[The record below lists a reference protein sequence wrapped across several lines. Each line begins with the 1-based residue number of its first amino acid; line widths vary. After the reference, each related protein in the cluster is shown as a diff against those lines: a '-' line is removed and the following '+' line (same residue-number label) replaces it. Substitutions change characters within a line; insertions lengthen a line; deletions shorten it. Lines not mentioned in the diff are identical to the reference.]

1 MAILIR
7 GGEIITA
14 SERYH
19 GDVLCEGE
27 EIARIAPTIRDGELP
42 TQTTILDAKGK
53 LVFPGFIDPHTHV
66 YLPVSGTEA
75 NDDFA
80 SATRAALLG
89 GTTCLFDFIGPAK
102 DEAPFAALEAW
113 ESRAAQAFCDVG
125 FHLAVTRLD
134 EDTEPEIRS
143 IVRDHGHRSFKVY
156 LANYA
161 VGIDDDTL
169 FRTLE
174 LARELEVLTMAHCE
188 NGALIK
194 GLTRRLR
201 ADGKLGPRWHYHSR
215 PPRVEAVGTALLLA
229 FAELLDVDVYLV
241 HVSCAEALD
250 EVQRARLRGVRA
262 SVETLAQFL
271 LLDRQRTEVDDFE
284 AAKHIA
290 SPPLR
295 DAENHAV
302 LWNALASGAI
312 DTLATDHAP
321 FDFCGQKDL
330 GADDFSCI
338 PNGMP
343 GVEDRIKLLYTHGV
357 CRGRLNL
364 NRFVDVCSTRAAK
377 LFGLYPHKG
386 TVQPGADA
394 DLVVWDPRHRS
405 IISAEH
411 QAMKVDYNAF
421 EGFSV
426 EGRAEHVTVRGE
438 LAVRDGAF
446 CGTPGRGAI
455 LRRTLSTTGG

>member
-1 MAILIR
+1 MALLIR
-7 GGEIITA
+7 DGEIVTA

-27 EIARIAPTIRDGELP
+27 QIARIAPTITNGELP
-42 TQTTILDAKGK
+42 PETTILDAKGK

-75 NDDFA
+75 RDDFA

-89 GTTCLFDFIGPAK
+89 GTTCIFDFIGPAK
-102 DEAPFAALEAW
+102 DETPLSALEAW
-113 ESRAAQAFCDVG
+113 EGRAEGQACCDVG

-134 EDTEPEIRS
+134 AETEPEIRS

-188 NGALIK
+188 NGALIQ

-201 ADGKLGPRWHYHSR
+201 EAGKLGPRWHYHSR
-215 PPRVEAVGTALLLA
+215 PPRVEAIGTALLLA
-229 FAELLDVDVYLV
+229 YAELLDVKVYLV
-241 HVSCAEALD
+241 HVSCAEALE

-262 SVETLAQFL
+262 SVETLVQFL
-271 LLDRQRTEVDDFE
+271 LLDRGRTETDDFA
-284 AAKHIA
+284 AAKYIA

-295 DAENHAV
+295 DAQNHTV
-302 LWNALASGAI
+302 LWNALQSGAI

-321 FDFCGQKDL
+321 FDFCGQKDI
-330 GADDFSCI
+330 GSDDFSCI

-343 GVEDRIKLLYTHGV
+343 GIEDRIKLLYTHGV
-357 CRGRLNL
+357 ASGRLDL

-386 TVQPGADA
+386 TIQPGADA

-405 IISAEH
+405 TISAKE

-421 EGFSV
+421 EGFAV
-426 EGRAEHVTVRGE
+426 EGRAEQVTVRGE
-438 LAVRDGAF
+438 LAVRDGVF
-446 CGTPGRGAI
+446 CGQAGRGAI
-455 LRRTLSTTGG
+455 LRRSLG